1 MLTPKDV
8 RYRRIP
14 PTLERVMKCKVKT
27 LKARAA
33 LAGLPTSGGKC
44 KLAEALVEYMEDN
57 MPLDLVVSAST
68 PTTTTPT
75 TTTPTTTTPTI
86 PTPTTTTPTNTHTT
100 NTVTTNTNTTT
111 PTTTSPATPTKWS
124 VGDCLEV
131 WWPELGEWFP
141 CVVKHTQKDVDGS
154 TVQLCQ
160 YESETKGRWH
170 NLYDERVRGIPPTPT
185 LLNRLTHRQLR
196 DRLTML
202 HVPSNTGWRKQKLV
216 SLIVAAVAAET
227 DAAETDTTVAHTT
240 TSRAKYAES
249 HKQRRLRI
257 KRRQKDREDASA
269 EMLAHGD
276 SKRKRHNVGVG
287 RKRRRGNTVAGE
299 ETAHTQKRTTTQ
311 AVTEVG
317 RHAQALYT
325 LATTG
330 SRRDDRQEERQGY
343 NLLIFSQSDM
353 CRWDPNSHVWK
364 SGDRDMGQ
372 LHPHISRY
380 YDTTGWFLFV
390 YS

>member
-1 MLTPKDV
+1 M
-8 RYRRIP
+8 
-14 PTLERVMKCKVKT
+14 
-27 LKARAA
+27 
-33 LAGLPTSGGKC
+33 
-44 KLAEALVEYMEDN
+44 
-57 MPLDLVVSAST
+57 
-68 PTTTTPT
+68 
-75 TTTPTTTTPTI
+75 
-86 PTPTTTTPTNTHTT
+86 
-100 NTVTTNTNTTT
+100 TTNTNTTT

-216 SLIVAAVAAET
+216 SLLVAAVAAETDAAETDAAETDAAET

-353 CRWDPNSHVWK
+353 CRWDPNAHVWK